1 MKGQRERSCGGRGRP
16 PTTHTPRLRVGQ
28 LRPLFLES
36 VVRTQHGELRLPAGR
51 SELQP
56 PAMQGRGLRVGAALA
71 LSWGLAWQSPVLP
84 RGHRGLPG
92 SGLGR
97 CGAAEAQ
104 SGTRSAPPFF
114 KQTRNHLWVRLC
126 PELCC
131 RTEGN
136 REEQWPGVEGGG
148 VLIGQEV

>member
-1 MKGQRERSCGGRGRP
+1 MKAQQERSCGGRGRP
-16 PTTHTPRLRVGQ
+16 PTTHTPRPRVGQ

-36 VVRTQHGELRLPAGR
+36 VVLTQHGELRLPGGR

-56 PAMQGRGLRVGAALA
+56 PAMGRGGGGEGLRAGAALA
-71 LSWGLAWQSPVLP
+71 TSWGPATQSPVLP

-97 CGAAEAQ
+97 CGAAEAR
-104 SGTRSAPPFF
+104 SVTRSALPFF
-114 KQTRNHLWVRLC
+114 KQTLNYLWIRLC

-148 VLIGQEV
+148 G